1 MAHRE
6 STNKR
11 RGHVRGSGELWNPD
25 IEWLLCGA
33 DAALGCRGTTG
44 SVIGAIERGGASG
57 SGDGDFVTD
66 TQLGWGPH
74 RQGDVA
80 RFRRLEVMWRR
91 LDAVHQ
97 AVLRVHYVERT
108 RAPSVIESRFGIL
121 APVAMLLVASDA
133 ADKRVRRGEKDRQEA
148 EREIGE
154 ARAKVSKIDGRL
166 RRLVSTREPASKRWW
181 RTSRARFL
189 EVELRR
195 RKSQLLELLARQARL
210 ESESQRALLVGE
222 RGALEAALKGKG
234 KPPVEEIRKRA
245 DEAVRA
251 AHRAWNDVE
260 RAAAEA
266 WAS

>member
-1 MAHRE
+1 MMAHRE

-148 EREIGE
+148 EREMSPPGSPRPS
-154 ARAKVSKIDGRL
+154 AG
-166 RRLVSTREPASKRWW
+166 
-181 RTSRARFL
+181 
-189 EVELRR
+189 
-195 RKSQLLELLARQARL
+195 
-210 ESESQRALLVGE
+210 GE
-222 RGALEAALKGKG
+222 R
-234 KPPVEEIRKRA
+234 
-245 DEAVRA
+245 AVRA
-251 AHRAWNDVE
+251 SSRSSYAAGKASFSNYWRDRRDSSPSPSE
-260 RAAAEA
+260 RYS
-266 WAS
+266 WASAAPWKRP